1 MFNFENG
8 PASLAIGF
16 KSALLKVGE
25 KIKSS
30 KNILK
35 PPFPMI
41 SYDTEAAAEAEAFCE
56 KLILK
61 VHEIYSTAAA
71 TIVYR
76 PHLGCFSFIFMKF
89 LKAPFLQCW

>member
-41 SYDTEAAAEAEAFCE
+41 SYDTEAAAESEAFCE
-56 KLILK
+56 KFDSKSSRNLQ
-61 VHEIYSTAAA
+61 YSS
-71 TIVYR
+71 
-76 PHLGCFSFIFMKF
+76 CDDF
-89 LKAPFLQCW
+89 L